1 MQIRSDAII
10 LRTVKY
16 GDSSMVLTV
25 FGPDCGLL
33 SLITSVSR
41 TSKKGLRQPLMQVLT
56 LVEIVYS
63 DKSKG
68 ELKRLQ
74 ELRLLHPYQEIPFNP
89 VKSCLAL
96 FLAELLSKSLKEE
109 VASPQ
114 LYQFLKEAFIFLD
127 DEQASLGNFL
137 PAFLMDFSAYLGFEP
152 RFKKDSEAP
161 YFDLLDA
168 EEIFKEPLHSYYI
181 YGNEAQIWAA
191 LQAEGYKKSAS
202 VALSNSGQR
211 RQVLENMLSY
221 YRLHFNDF
229 GKLKSLP
236 VLYDLLH

>member
-1 MQIRSDAII
+1 MQVRGEAII
-10 LRTVKY
+10 LRAVKY
-16 GDSSMVLTV
+16 GDASMILTV
-25 FGPDCGLL
+25 FGPECGLL
-33 SLITSVSR
+33 SLISSVSR
-41 TSKKGLRQPLMQVLT
+41 NSKKGLRKPLMQVLS
-56 LVEIVYS
+56 LVEIIYS

-74 ELRLLHPYQEIPFNP
+74 ELRILHPYQEIPFDP

-109 VASPQ
+109 ATAPS
-114 LYQFLKEAFIFLD
+114 LYQFLKEAFIHLD
-127 DEQASLGNFL
+127 EEQASLANFL

-152 RFKKDSEAP
+152 HFKVHSEAP
-161 YFDLLDA
+161 YYDLLDA
-168 EEIFKEPLHSYYI
+168 EEIFKEPLHSYYL
-181 YGNEAQIWAA
+181 YANEAAIWAA
-191 LQAEGYKKSAS
+191 LQAEGYKNSAQVS
-202 VALSNSGQR
+202 LTNSGQR

-229 GKLKSLP
+229 GQLKSLP

>member
-1 MQIRSDAII
+1 MQIRSEAII

-25 FGPDCGLL
+25 FGPECGLL
-33 SLITSVSR
+33 SLISNVSR
-41 TSKKGLRQPLMQVLT
+41 NSKKGLRKPLMQVLS
-56 LVEIVYS
+56 LVEIIYS

-74 ELRLLHPYQEIPFNP
+74 ELRILHPYQEIPFDP

-109 VASPQ
+109 ATAPQ
-114 LYQFLKEAFIFLD
+114 LYQFLKEAFIYLD
-127 DEQASLGNFL
+127 EEQASLANFL
-137 PAFLMDFSAYLGFEP
+137 PSFLMDFSAYLGFEP
-152 RFKKDSEAP
+152 HFKENSQAP
-161 YFDLLDA
+161 YYDLLDA

-181 YGNEAQIWAA
+181 YGNEAQVWAA
-191 LQAEGYKKSAS
+191 LQAEGYKNSAQI
-202 VALSNSGQR
+202 ALTNSGQR

-229 GKLKSLP
+229 GQLKSLP

>member
-1 MQIRSDAII
+1 MQIRSEAII

-16 GDSSMVLTV
+16 GDASMVLTV
-25 FGPDCGLL
+25 FGPECGLL
-33 SLITSVSR
+33 SLISTVSR
-41 TSKKGLRQPLMQVLT
+41 NSKKGLRKPLMQVLS
-56 LVEIVYS
+56 LVEIIYS

-74 ELRLLHPYQEIPFNP
+74 ELRMLHPYQEIPFNP

-109 VASPQ
+109 ATAPR
-114 LYQFLKEAFIFLD
+114 LYQFLKEAFIYLD
-127 DEQASLGNFL
+127 EEQASLANFL

-152 RFKKDSEAP
+152 HFKENSQAP
-161 YFDLLDA
+161 YFDLLDT

-181 YGNEAQIWAA
+181 YGNEAKVWAA
-191 LQAEGYKKSAS
+191 LQAEGYKKSAQ
-202 VALSNSGQR
+202 VALTNSGQR
-211 RQVLENMLSY
+211 RQVLENMLTY

>member
-1 MQIRSDAII
+1 MEVRSEALI
-10 LRTVKY
+10 LRSVKY

-25 FGPDCGLL
+25 FGPECGLL
-33 SLITSVSR
+33 SLITSFSR
-41 TSKKGLRQPLMQVLT
+41 TSKKGLRQPLMQVMT
-56 LVEIVYS
+56 LVEIIYS

-74 ELRLLHPYQEIPFNP
+74 ELRLLHPYQEIPFDA
-89 VKSCLAL
+89 VKSCMAL

-109 VASPQ
+109 VAAPI
-114 LYQFLKEAFIFLD
+114 LYQFLKEALVFLD
-127 DEQASLGNFL
+127 DEQGSLANFL

-152 RFKKDSEAP
+152 HFKSDGTAP
-161 YFDLLDA
+161 YYDLLDA

-181 YGNEAQIWAA
+181 YGDEANIWAA
-191 LQAEGYKKSAS
+191 LQARGYRNSSA
-202 VALSNSGQR
+202 VALKNSMQR

-221 YRLHFNDF
+221 YRLQFNDF

-236 VLYDLLH
+236 VLYDVLH

>member
-1 MQIRSDAII
+1 MQIRSEAII
-10 LRTVKY
+10 LRAVKY

-25 FGPDCGLL
+25 FGPECGLL
-33 SLITSVSR
+33 SLISSVSR
-41 TSKKGLRQPLMQVLT
+41 TSKKGLRQPLMQVLS

-68 ELKRLQ
+68 QLKRLQ
-74 ELRLLHPYQEIPFNP
+74 ELRLVYPYQEIPFDP

-109 VASPQ
+109 AAAPQ

-127 DEQASLGNFL
+127 EEQASLGNFL
-137 PAFLMDFSAYLGFEP
+137 PAFLMDFSAFLGFEP
-152 RFKKDSEAP
+152 HFKKDSEAP

-168 EEIFKEPLHSYYI
+168 QEILVEPLHSYYI
-181 YGNEAQIWAA
+181 YGNEARVWAA
-191 LQAEGYKKSAS
+191 LQAEGYKNSAA
-202 VALSNSGQR
+202 VALKNSSQR
-211 RQVLENMLSY
+211 RQVLENILSY
-221 YRLHFNDF
+221 YRLHFTDF